1 MADEAVIDR
10 GVLNNLFEA
19 VGGDKAFLTE
29 LIDTFFQDTPVQ
41 LAAIRQALSMGN
53 AEDFR
58 RAAHSLK
65 SNSANFGAQRLS
77 QQSKELEELGKAG
90 KLAGVDERLAQLE
103 AEYAKVKVALE
114 SIRREA

>member
-1 MADEAVIDR
+1 MAEEGVIDR
-10 GVLNNLFEA
+10 GVLNNLLEA
-19 VGGDKAFLTE
+19 VAGDRAFLTE
-29 LIDTFFQDTPVQ
+29 LIDTFFQDTPE
-41 LAAIRQALSMGN
+41 LMAAMRQALSLGN
-53 AEDFR
+53 ADDFR

-65 SNSANFGAQRLS
+65 SNSANFGARRLS

-114 SIRREA
+114 SIRREV